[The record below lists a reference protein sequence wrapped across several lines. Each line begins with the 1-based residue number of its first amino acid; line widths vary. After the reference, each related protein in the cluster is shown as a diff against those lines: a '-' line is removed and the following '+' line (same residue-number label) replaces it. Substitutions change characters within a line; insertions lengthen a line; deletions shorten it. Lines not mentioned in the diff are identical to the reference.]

1 MKCPYCGSEIADNSK
16 FCTVCG
22 GNLQNANQTPAM
34 AGAGNGSNASAQAM
48 EKVAN
53 TGLMLGAAARE
64 ARLYAEYD
72 PEDIISTRLYNAIIV
87 GVLLYGI
94 VVNVLL
100 CYFVGDIYEYVHPI
114 LFLVLY
120 VALAFGGVII
130 AAKSSKSIFSFLGYN
145 TVVVPFG
152 LVISTLV
159 EAYGGIGSEIVTLA
173 FLYTL
178 LIAAG
183 MGAASIAFPKF
194 FSNIGGALLGV
205 LIGVVIAEVILL
217 LLGFDQSVVDWIVAG
232 LFSLY
237 IGYDIYRSQQFE
249 KTVDNAVDCAL
260 DIYLDIANLFIRILR
275 IIAKNRD

>member
-1 MKCPYCGSEIADNSK
+1 MKCPYCGSEIADNSR

-22 GNLQNANQTPAM
+22 ADLQNLQGTPAL
-34 AGAGNGSNASAQAM
+34 AGGKTDSAKAM

-53 TGLMLGAAARE
+53 TGLVLGAAARE

-72 PEDIISTRLYNAIIV
+72 PADIISVRAYNAIIV

-94 VVNVLL
+94 VVNILL
-100 CYFVGDIYEYVHPI
+100 CWFVGDVYEYVHPI
-114 LFLVLY
+114 VFLVAYLI
-120 VALAFGGVII
+120 LAFGGVVL
-130 AAKSSKSIFSFLGYN
+130 SSVSHKPILSFLGYN
-145 TVVVPFG
+145 MVVVPFG

-178 LIAAG
+178 LISAG
-183 MGAASIAFPKF
+183 MGAASIAFPQF
-194 FSNIGGALLGV
+194 FSKIGGALLGV
-205 LIGVVIAEVILL
+205 LIGVVIAEVVLL
-217 LLGFDQSVVDWIVAG
+217 LLGFDQSWIDWIVAG

-275 IIAKNRD
+275 ILAKNKD

>member
-1 MKCPYCGSEIADNSK
+1 MKCPYCGSEIADNSR

-22 GNLQNANQTPAM
+22 ADLQNLQGTPAL
-34 AGAGNGSNASAQAM
+34 AGGKADSAKAM

-53 TGLMLGAAARE
+53 TGLVLGAAARE

-72 PEDIISTRLYNAIIV
+72 PADIISVRAYNAIIV

-94 VVNVLL
+94 VVNILL
-100 CYFVGDIYEYVHPI
+100 CWFVGDVYEYVHPI
-114 LFLVLY
+114 VFLVAYLI
-120 VALAFGGVII
+120 LAFGGVVL
-130 AAKSSKSIFSFLGYN
+130 SSASHKPILSFLGYN
-145 TVVVPFG
+145 MVVVPFG

-178 LIAAG
+178 LISAG

-194 FSNIGGALLGV
+194 FSKIGGALLGV
-205 LIGVVIAEVILL
+205 LIGVVIAEVVLL
-217 LLGFDQSVVDWIVAG
+217 LLGFDQSWIDWIVAG

-237 IGYDIYRSQQFE
+237 IGYDVYRSQQFA

-260 DIYLDIANLFIRILR
+260 DIYLDIANLFLRLLQILGKR
-275 IIAKNRD
+275 RK